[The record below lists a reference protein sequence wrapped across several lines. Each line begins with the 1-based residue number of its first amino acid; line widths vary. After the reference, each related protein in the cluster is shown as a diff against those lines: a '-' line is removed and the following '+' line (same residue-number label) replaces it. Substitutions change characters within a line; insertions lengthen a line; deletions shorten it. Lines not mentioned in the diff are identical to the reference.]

1 MASEQSGTD
10 GTTPTGSTNGG
21 WIFPALLAL
30 VLLVVYGVTRAAPD
44 ATTEPPS
51 NALSGWTPTQQ
62 PTGETVR
69 LTLDFGNGV
78 RKEFASLAWQPN
90 MTVADVLAAAE
101 AYRPGITYVQQ
112 GVGESGFLTSLDG
125 LGNEGAGGRNWL
137 YRVDD
142 RHAHVSFCLEKV
154 EPGMHVLWTFTDE
167 LYNAETDKN

>member
-1 MASEQSGTD
+1 M
-10 GTTPTGSTNGG
+10 
-21 WIFPALLAL
+21 
-30 VLLVVYGVTRAAPD
+30 LLVVYGVTRVAPD
-44 ATTEPPS
+44 AAQQPQAST
-51 NALSGWTPTQQ
+51 LSGWTPTQQ

-78 RKEFASLAWQPN
+78 RKEFASLAWQHD

-112 GVGESGFLTSLDG
+112 GRGESGFLTSLDG

-137 YRVDD
+137 YRVDN

-167 LYNAETDKN
+167 LYNAETDEN